1 MAGAHCWL
9 AASFSAGNLCAFF
22 LLVFLCCGNRS
33 FPLAAPAFSGGVP
46 PAAKGK
52 SRISRAH
59 CRKRPPKKHREHKQ
73 REKEIPLHRI
83 EVTAAGKSM
92 RYHLGHSSA
101 SRRAEGK
108 ADAQATGYG
117 AISAEGRPRPP
128 AQNTASHLLTRA
140 ASSDRPQRTNT
151 PPTHFSASEW
161 KKKKEKLP
169 EVVFSFFQDN
179 AFKHLS
185 TAPPR

>member
-128 AQNTASHLLTRA
+128 AQNTASHPLTRT

-151 PPTHFSASEW
+151 PPHTFLLLNG
-161 KKKKEKLP
+161 KKKKKNFQKWYFL
-169 EVVFSFFQDN
+169 FF
-179 AFKHLS
+179 KTMLS
-185 TAPPR
+185 NT